1 MCNVHR
7 RQFIAGSL
15 TALGVLATI
24 KTMHAVAADD
34 AAHAKKWICPPCGCN
49 ADDKVFSAPGK
60 CPACDDELIEK
71 PSDEPTEAAP
81 QTQ

>member
-1 MCNVHR
+1 MRNTHR

-34 AAHAKKWICPPCGCN
+34 AAQGKKWICPPCGCDD
-49 ADDKVFSAPGK
+49 DDKVFSAPGR
-60 CPACDDELIEK
+60 CPACDEELIEK
-71 PSDEPTEAAP
+71 PPGEPAAAAP
-81 QTQ
+81 QTR